1 MASHRIETYCQRLAF
16 PIGALI
22 FSRAVD
28 HLVRAG
34 RLDPIPYFRRHNLRP
49 RADSLPTPG
58 HAIAPLG
65 VVHAPFSLEH
75 HHVPRSRNHYR

>member
-34 RLDPIPYFRRHNLRP
+34 RL
-49 RADSLPTPG
+49 
-58 HAIAPLG
+58 
-65 VVHAPFSLEH
+65 
-75 HHVPRSRNHYR
+75 